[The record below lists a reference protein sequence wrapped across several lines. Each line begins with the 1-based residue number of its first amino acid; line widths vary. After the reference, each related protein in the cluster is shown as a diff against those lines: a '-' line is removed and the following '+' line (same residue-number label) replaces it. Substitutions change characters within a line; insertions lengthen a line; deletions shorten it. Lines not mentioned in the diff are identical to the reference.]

1 MKCKGI
7 LGVIACIVGVISI
20 AATVAVLV
28 NRFFKVDED
37 DYGYIECEDC
47 DCDEE

>member
-1 MKCKGI
+1 MKMKNV
-7 LGVIACIVGVISI
+7 LGVIAYIVGVISI

-28 NRFFKVDED
+28 NHFFKTDKD

-47 DCDEE
+47 DCDE